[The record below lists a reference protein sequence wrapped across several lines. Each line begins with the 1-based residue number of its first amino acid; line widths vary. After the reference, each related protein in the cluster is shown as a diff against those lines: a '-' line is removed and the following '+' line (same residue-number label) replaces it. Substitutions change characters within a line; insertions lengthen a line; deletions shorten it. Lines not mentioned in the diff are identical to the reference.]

1 MWTATL
7 SLGAQVREKEVRP
20 AGPDAPR
27 QGPVTQLRPQP
38 PLASTVVRGGF
49 AAAAANAVSVALLG
63 VRQAEEQARFQGRQ
77 DGGSPFSPQG
87 GVDTFTYTIL
97 DDHCVG
103 LMSVLT

>member
-38 PLASTVVRGGF
+38 RLASTVVRGGF
-49 AAAAANAVSVALLG
+49 TAVAANAVSVALLG
-63 VRQAEEQARFQGRQ
+63 VRQAEEQALFQGRQ
-77 DGGSPFSPQG
+77 DDGPPSRRR
-87 GVDTFTYTIL
+87 GVWTRLPALSWTTTAWVTCLF
-97 DDHCVG
+97 
-103 LMSVLT
+103 

>member
-1 MWTATL
+1 M
-7 SLGAQVREKEVRP
+7 
-20 AGPDAPR
+20 
-27 QGPVTQLRPQP
+27 
-38 PLASTVVRGGF
+38 
-49 AAAAANAVSVALLG
+49 SVALLG
-63 VRQAEEQARFQGRQ
+63 VRQAEEQAWFQGRQ